1 MSQSAVR
8 VQEELR
14 GDILGGRCEPGSR
27 LREEELAERFGLSRT
42 PVREALRRLEA
53 DGLVTVTPRRGAEVV
68 RWRDDDLAELVE
80 LRALLEGH
88 AARRAAVGG
97 GVDLVALTEL
107 CARMEAEAPPG
118 TEPRDG
124 ADEITRLNME
134 LHRAVHRAGGK
145 LLPDLLARLI
155 DVPVVRRT
163 FHTYSDAELRRSFAQ
178 HRELVDALAAG
189 DGDWA
194 AAVMQAH
201 IRAAGAT
208 LRARRAPDPDPGYL
222 AGTPGRPTTA
232 AADRRNRR
240 EDRWTEDVPQRPTRR
255 RTRREGPEEHRHRR
269 DRSASRS
276 AVPGCGSRWPSS
288 SSRVCPCTCR
298 PARSGRSSGECPTG
312 CSSASPRRWR
322 SAP

>member
-8 VQEELR
+8 VHEELR
-14 GDILGGRCEPGSR
+14 SDILGGRCEPGSR

-107 CARMEAEAPPG
+107 CARMEALAPPG
-118 TEPRDG
+118 TEPSDG
-124 ADEITRLNME
+124 AGEITRLNME

-163 FHTYSDAELRRSFAQ
+163 FHTYSEAELRRSFAQ
-178 HRELVDALAAG
+178 HRELVEALAAG

-208 LRARRAPDPDPGYL
+208 LRARRALEPDPDPDPDPDPGPRGDTGQAD
-222 AGTPGRPTTA
+222 AGGR
-232 AADRRNRR
+232 
-240 EDRWTEDVPQRPTRR
+240 
-255 RTRREGPEEHRHRR
+255 
-269 DRSASRS
+269 
-276 AVPGCGSRWPSS
+276 
-288 SSRVCPCTCR
+288 
-298 PARSGRSSGECPTG
+298 
-312 CSSASPRRWR
+312 
-322 SAP
+322 